1 MAFRRDRIFALAG
14 LCVGACFV
22 LAAVLSIVFS
32 QGSATASYGNDANA
46 VKAMPPAKLGPSG
59 LPVPRFVSLKR
70 KKVNVRK
77 GPSTDHRVK
86 WVYTSKGYPVEV
98 IAESDNWRR
107 VRDAQGDE
115 GWVFHS
121 LLSGSRTA
129 IISPWGEATQIP
141 MLSEPHA
148 GSPVVA
154 SLSSGVMGLVDN
166 CNGEWCMVAVT
177 GYSGWVEQGRLWG
190 VYPGERFQ

>member
-86 WVYTSKGYPVEV
+86 WVYTSKGYPVEI

-190 VYPGERFQ
+190 IYPGERFQ